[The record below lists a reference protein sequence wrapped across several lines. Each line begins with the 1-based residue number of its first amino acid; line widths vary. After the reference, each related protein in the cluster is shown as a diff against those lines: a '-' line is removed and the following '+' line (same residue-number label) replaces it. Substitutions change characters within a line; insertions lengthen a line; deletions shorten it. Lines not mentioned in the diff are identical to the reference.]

1 MVAAIA
7 GETDVTCIAAREQA
21 VISSLPNL
29 TITQNRSG
37 QTAPLEVYRGLLGNN
52 ILTSSCDMIIIIMDK
67 LTITSSTGI
76 LLAVS
81 DYATL
86 SDDVR
91 TVVDG
96 LLRTAVLGLE
106 ILGDVVADTLLSEEL
121 AGNLLL
127 SCTIQHL

>member
-1 MVAAIA
+1 
-7 GETDVTCIAAREQA
+7 
-21 VISSLPNL
+21 
-29 TITQNRSG
+29 
-37 QTAPLEVYRGLLGNN
+37 
-52 ILTSSCDMIIIIMDK
+52 MIMIIIMDK

-91 TVVDG
+91 VVVDG

>member
-1 MVAAIA
+1 M
-7 GETDVTCIAAREQA
+7 TCIAAREQA

-86 SDDVR
+86 SDDVK

-106 ILGDVVADTLLSEEL
+106 ILGDAVADTLLSEEL